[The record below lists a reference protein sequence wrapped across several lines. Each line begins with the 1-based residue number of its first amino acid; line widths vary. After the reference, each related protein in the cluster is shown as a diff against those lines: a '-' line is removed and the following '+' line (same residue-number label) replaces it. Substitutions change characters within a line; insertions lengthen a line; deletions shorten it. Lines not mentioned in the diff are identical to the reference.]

1 MEYKKLLKSLLF
13 SILATVSIL
22 AIYYGFNLAS
32 AQIFPNSPMNFGI
45 IPIFLLEILI
55 IKKVG
60 NADALKNKKF
70 WHGVYLGSVVLI
82 FHTITSIL
90 SVISSLNDG
99 CTFKPANEILLFVAQ
114 MLIGAGVF
122 EELLFR
128 GIVLNIFD
136 KYLGHKSPKAIWC
149 TVCFSGIIFGLY
161 HFMNWVQGQA
171 LIPTLLQI
179 VTTTGFGI
187 LFGSIYVRSRNLWS
201 LAFIHGVYDIM
212 VFGPGRILN
221 TTISTTTQSSGG
233 ESFNII
239 QIIPY
244 IVQMVTY
251 TLIAIFLLRKKK
263 MKEIIDSEPN
273 KLSLDPKYN

>member
-1 MEYKKLLKSLLF
+1 MEYKKLLKALF
-13 SILATVSIL
+13 FSVLATVGIL
-22 AIYYGFNLAS
+22 ALYYGFNLAS
-32 AQIFPNSPMNFGI
+32 VRIFPNSPVNFGF

-60 NADALKNKKF
+60 NTDALKNKKF
-70 WHGVYLGSVVLI
+70 WYGVYLGSVVLI
-82 FHTITSIL
+82 FHAITSIL
-90 SVISSLNDG
+90 SVVSSLNDG
-99 CTFKPANEILLFVAQ
+99 CTFKPANEILLFAAQ

-128 GIVLNIFD
+128 GIVFNVFD

-187 LFGSIYVRSRNLWS
+187 LFGAIYVRSRNLWS

-212 VFGPGRILN
+212 AFGPGRILN
-221 TTISTTTQSSGG
+221 TTVSTATQSSGG

-244 IVQMVTY
+244 IVQMVVY
-251 TLIAIFLLRKKK
+251 TLIAMFLLRKKK
-263 MKEIIDSEPN
+263 MQEIIDCDSD
-273 KLSLDPKYN
+273 KSSLKIKV